1 MKLII
6 QPDESPRLGDF
17 LCEHLNDPAF
27 DELRAAVAFAKCSG
41 IRHLVSSLP
50 AFASRGHV
58 QISVGVDFGGTTAE
72 GLKALIDCVGPENE
86 IWVYHNESG
95 PTFHPKLYLFK
106 GPEGRAD
113 IAIGSGNLT
122 EGGIFTNYEAAV
134 VLSLDLASE
143 DDAQLLAQAESAL
156 DQWCNPESGLAQLVD
171 LALIR
176 SLLKEGYIFTEKQ
189 ARKMQRAKTRPRRA
203 ARGRKARRRSLFAS
217 VTPTKAP
224 RAPRWGIPLPSA
236 TPASEPP
243 ERPERTPTA
252 DVTGFLMTLQK
263 TDVGVGQTSAGT
275 SRRSPEVFIPL
286 AARNHAPDFWGWPE
300 EFTPDAAKPGK
311 MDRPGVKMWLGTTV
325 IEVNMMTWPDKHD
338 FRLRCEAL
346 RSAGSIGDILR
357 LERAEDSVGFEYT
370 ASVIPQGT
378 VEHRHLLALCI
389 NRASGKSKKLW
400 GYY

>member
-1 MKLII
+1 
-6 QPDESPRLGDF
+6 
-17 LCEHLNDPAF
+17 
-27 DELRAAVAFAKCSG
+27 
-41 IRHLVSSLP
+41 
-50 AFASRGHV
+50 
-58 QISVGVDFGGTTAE
+58 
-72 GLKALIDCVGPENE
+72 
-86 IWVYHNESG
+86 
-95 PTFHPKLYLFK
+95 
-106 GPEGRAD
+106 
-113 IAIGSGNLT
+113 
-122 EGGIFTNYEAAV
+122 
-134 VLSLDLASE
+134 
-143 DDAQLLAQAESAL
+143 
-156 DQWCNPESGLAQLVD
+156 
-171 LALIR
+171 
-176 SLLKEGYIFTEKQ
+176 
-189 ARKMQRAKTRPRRA
+189 
-203 ARGRKARRRSLFAS
+203 
-217 VTPTKAP
+217 
-224 RAPRWGIPLPSA
+224 
-236 TPASEPP
+236 
-243 ERPERTPTA
+243 
-252 DVTGFLMTLQK
+252 MTLQK